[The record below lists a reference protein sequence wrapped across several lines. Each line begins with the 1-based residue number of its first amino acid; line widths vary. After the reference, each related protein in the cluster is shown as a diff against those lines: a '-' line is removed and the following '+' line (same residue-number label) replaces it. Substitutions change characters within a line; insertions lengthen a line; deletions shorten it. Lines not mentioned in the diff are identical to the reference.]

1 MLSFQQVFRSA
12 IDSSFLQQLQ
22 DWLTCSLPTFLSLP
36 EQKAVWSLS
45 VVFLSAS
52 INLHLMKLFP
62 LLLSGVKART
72 ITAAATTTTGASTA
86 TTSPAT
92 TPTSTTTTTTT
103 TTTTAATITKR
114 MSSTKL
120 GHHEIALF
128 VTSAQDFYAKLGTE
142 QKLRFR
148 DAFKEFHH
156 IKVYN
161 KMLQSLW
168 TNTFIHTHTHTH
180 TNSEYQKRT
189 FLNIHTHRTK
199 ELLQIQDEGYDE
211 KSP

>member
-1 MLSFQQVFRSA
+1 MFVVFLVFQQVFRSA

-62 LLLSGVKART
+62 LLLNGVKAA
-72 ITAAATTTTGASTA
+72 TATVAASSTAATTPLT
-86 TTSPAT
+86 PT
-92 TPTSTTTTTTT
+92 TPT
-103 TTTTAATITKR
+103 AAKR

-161 KMLQSLW
+161 KMLQSL
-168 TNTFIHTHTHTH
+168 
-180 TNSEYQKRT
+180 
-189 FLNIHTHRTK
+189 
-199 ELLQIQDEGYDE
+199 
-211 KSP
+211 

>member
-1 MLSFQQVFRSA
+1 MFLLSFQQVFRSA

-72 ITAAATTTTGASTA
+72 ITAAATTTTGVSTA

-92 TPTSTTTTTTT
+92 TPTSTTTT

-161 KMLQSLW
+161 KMLQSL
-168 TNTFIHTHTHTH
+168 
-180 TNSEYQKRT
+180 
-189 FLNIHTHRTK
+189 
-199 ELLQIQDEGYDE
+199 
-211 KSP
+211 